1 MDTVI
6 KPNWIDS
13 DEESPPLDTR
23 LYIRGYFGLKMWGK
37 VLGRSIG
44 TMKLHEHPQEYKWHV
59 EGHDEPYWTGYLTVE
74 QWAYIESPD
83 EHDQQ

>member
-1 MDTVI
+1 MDMAIT
-6 KPNWIDS
+6 PEWIDS
-13 DEESPPLDTR
+13 DEHPPLNTR
-23 LYIRGYFGLKMWGK
+23 LHIRGYFGLKMWGR

-74 QWAYIESPD
+74 QWSYIESPD
-83 EHDQQ
+83 EHDHE